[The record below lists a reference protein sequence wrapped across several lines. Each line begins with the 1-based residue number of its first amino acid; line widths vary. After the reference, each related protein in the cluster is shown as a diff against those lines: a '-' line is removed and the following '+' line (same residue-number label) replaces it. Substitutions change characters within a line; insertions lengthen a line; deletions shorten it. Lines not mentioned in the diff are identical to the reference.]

1 MIRFATIDDLPEI
14 RTLWKHLGADEPRAY
29 PEGFFAKPAIDT
41 FTRQIALA
49 LTVPEPTAF
58 VLLAFP
64 APDEHPVGLMVLEL
78 QERSIG
84 EPARYIF
91 VHWLFTERTHR
102 GQGIGTALIE
112 MAAEFALSKG
122 LAQAEITYQPGTTSW
137 DYLQMAPFEVR
148 AHAPL
153 TQVLLRSEQR
163 RQQWQPA
170 REANGLDADEVSLTS
185 NIEREDT

>member
-1 MIRFATIDDLPEI
+1 MIRFATIDDLPDI
-14 RTLWKHLGADEPRAY
+14 RTLWKHLGDGEPRDY
-29 PEGFFAKPAIDT
+29 PEGFFSKPAIDT

-49 LTVPEPTAF
+49 LTTPEPTAF

-64 APDEHPVGLMVLEL
+64 ETSTPAGMMVLEL
-78 QERSIG
+78 QERAIG
-84 EPARYIF
+84 EPARYVF

-122 LAQAEITYQPGTTSW
+122 LSQAEITYQPGTQSW
-137 DYLQMAPFEVR
+137 DHLQMVPFEIR

-153 TQVLLRSEQR
+153 TQVLLRSEQK
-163 RQQWQPA
+163 RQHWQPNQQ
-170 REANGLDADEVSLTS
+170 ANGLDTGELSLTAS